1 MTTSGTSVPLLRV
14 TLPDRPDVPTR
25 AHEILAAAPDDT
37 DVLEYDAPAAG
48 IARALRRSR
57 RAGQPGNDVLLAPLD
72 ALGDELVLVRQVDLG
87 DELVTVLLRAADEA
101 FLSAAVVDRSA
112 GVETISVAELATL
125 LRGSAAPG
133 ADRALELV
141 RLLAPD
147 DRMRLFEQGARSAA
161 RTFATK
167 YDLAAERGFTV
178 DDLGSFVDAVS
189 SFGAVDLQ
197 CCALGVHG
205 ALVTVAFTADRTAVL
220 STTSARRSPADQDDD
235 RP

>member
-14 TLPDRPDVPTR
+14 TIPDRPDVPTR
-25 AHEILAAAPDDT
+25 AHEILAAVPVDAE
-37 DVLEYDAPAAG
+37 VLAYDAPAA
-48 IARALRRSR
+48 ALANALRRSR
-57 RAGQPGNDVLLAPLD
+57 RARQPGNDALLAPLD

-101 FLSAAVVDRSA
+101 FLSAAVVDRYA
-112 GVETISVAELATL
+112 GIETISADELETL
-125 LRGSAAPG
+125 LRVSAAPG

-141 RLLAPD
+141 RVLAPD

-161 RTFATK
+161 RMFVIK
-167 YDLAAERGFTV
+167 YGLAAERGFTV
-178 DDLGSFVDAVS
+178 HDLESFVDAVCR
-189 SFGAVDLQ
+189 FGAADLPF
-197 CCALGVHG
+197 CALDGPG
-205 ALVTVAFTADRTAVL
+205 AVATVAFTADRTAVL

>member
-25 AHEILAAAPDDT
+25 AHEILAAVPDDT

-112 GVETISVAELATL
+112 GVETISGAELAML
-125 LRGSAAPG
+125 LAATAAPG
-133 ADRALELV
+133 AGRALELV
-141 RLLAPD
+141 RVLAPD
-147 DRMRLFEQGARSAA
+147 ERIRLFEQGARSTA
-161 RTFATK
+161 RTLATK
-167 YDLAAERGFTV
+167 YGLAAERGFTV
-178 DDLGSFVDAVS
+178 HDLESFVDAVCR
-189 SFGAVDLQ
+189 FGAADLPF
-197 CCALGVHG
+197 CALEGPG
-205 ALVTVAFTADRTAVL
+205 AVATVAFTPDRTAVL
-220 STTSARRSPADQDDD
+220 ATTSARRSPADQDED